1 MASGYGLTGG
11 PGRCFPFWQE
21 VLACYVV
28 NTNADDNSGK
38 AKCAPVLEDYYECL
52 HHKKEAARVRA
63 LQVAYRKAEAKS
75 AGGENAPTAG
85 QIRNLG
91 LLNKEDDTKKV
102 LEKS

>member
-1 MASGYGLTGG
+1 MASGYGYGGG

-28 NTNADDNSGK
+28 NASAEDASG
-38 AKCAPVLEDYYECL
+38 AKKCNPVLEDYYECL

-63 LQVAYRKAEAKS
+63 LQDAYRKAEAAS
-75 AGGENAPTAG
+75 PRDHAPSAG

-91 LLNKEDDTKKV
+91 LINKGEDSKQV
-102 LEKS
+102 IGS